1 MVFDRMRKQLINLDL
16 WLLGLCSSRVLTYL
30 VFMAYAAALPVLQ
43 SEWEMSAAAA
53 GSISGGFQ
61 IGYAVSLL
69 IFSVLADRIGAKRVF
84 LLSTFFS
91 VITSLLFAFFAR
103 GYYSGL
109 ILYTLIGI
117 SMGGSYTPGIMMIAD
132 RYSPHHRGKAVGF
145 FIASTSLSY
154 AFSLG
159 ISGTALPWGGYRIA
173 FLMTCSGPIVG
184 FILAWITL
192 ASTLN
197 KIYPRRQE
205 QKFSKEVL
213 RNKPA
218 LLYIS
223 AYTLHSWE
231 LLGMWA
237 WTPAFLSACL
247 MSKGSEAWAAA
258 GGGSQIVGLFHIM
271 GMLAS
276 LTMGTLSD
284 RLGRAFLIL
293 FVAGLSTFCSFSVG
307 WMIALPIILIV
318 AVGMIYAF
326 SAIGDSP
333 ALSAGITESVDPSY
347 LGAAFALR
355 SFVGFGAG
363 AIAPLAFGAILDWS
377 NPNFATDGF
386 YATWGWAF
394 CVLGL
399 GGVGAVIAAYLLFKG
414 KYSRE

>member
-1 MVFDRMRKQLINLDL
+1 MDL

-43 SEWEMSAAAA
+43 REWDMSATAA

-61 IGYAVSLL
+61 IGYAISLL

-84 LLSTFFS
+84 LLSMFS
-91 VITSLLFAFFAR
+91 TVISSMLFAFLAR
-103 GYYSGL
+103 DYYSGI

-117 SMGGSYTPGIMMIAD
+117 SMGGSYTPAVMMIAD
-132 RYSPHHRGKAVGF
+132 RYAPRDRGRAVGF

-154 AFSLG
+154 TLSL
-159 ISGTALPWGGYRIA
+159 IMSGAALQSGGYRLA
-173 FLMTCSGPIVG
+173 FLLTCSGPLVGSIV
-184 FILAWITL
+184 AWITMS
-192 ASTLN
+192 STLN

-213 RNKPA
+213 QNKPA
-218 LLYIS
+218 ILFIS
-223 AYTLHSWE
+223 GYSLHNWE

-247 MSKGSEAWAAA
+247 MLGGSDAWVAA
-258 GGGSQIVGLFHIM
+258 GSGSQIVGLFHLM
-271 GMLAS
+271 GMTAS

-284 RLGRAFLIL
+284 KVGRALMILLI
-293 FVAGLSTFCSFSVG
+293 ASISTVCSFMMG
-307 WMIALPIILIV
+307 WMIGLPFMLVVI
-318 AVGMIYAF
+318 VGMIYAF
-326 SAIGDSP
+326 TAIGDSP

-347 LGAAFALR
+347 LGAALALR

-363 AIAPLAFGAILDWS
+363 AVAPLAFGAILDLT
-377 NPNFATDGF
+377 NPNFSTDGF
-386 YATWGWAF
+386 YVTWGWAY

-399 GGVGAVIAAYLLFKG
+399 GGLGAVVAAYRLIK
-414 KYSRE
+414 RN

>member
-1 MVFDRMRKQLINLDL
+1 MDL

-43 SEWEMSAAAA
+43 REWDMSATAA

-61 IGYAVSLL
+61 IGYAISLL

-84 LLSTFFS
+84 LLSMFS
-91 VITSLLFAFFAR
+91 TVISSMLFAFLAR
-103 GYYSGL
+103 DYYSGI

-117 SMGGSYTPGIMMIAD
+117 SMGGSYTPAVMMIAD
-132 RYSPHHRGKAVGF
+132 RYAPRDRGRAVGF

-154 AFSLG
+154 TLSL
-159 ISGTALPWGGYRIA
+159 IMSGAALQSGGYRLA
-173 FLMTCSGPIVG
+173 FLLTCSGPLVGSIV
-184 FILAWITL
+184 AWITMS
-192 ASTLN
+192 STLN

-213 RNKPA
+213 QNKPA
-218 LLYIS
+218 ILFIS
-223 AYTLHSWE
+223 GYSLHNWE

-247 MSKGSEAWAAA
+247 MLGGSDAWVAA
-258 GGGSQIVGLFHIM
+258 GSGSQIVGLFHLM
-271 GMLAS
+271 GMTAS

-284 RLGRAFLIL
+284 KVGRALMILLI
-293 FVAGLSTFCSFSVG
+293 ASISTVCSFMMG
-307 WMIALPIILIV
+307 WMIGLPFMLVVI
-318 AVGMIYAF
+318 VGMIYAF
-326 SAIGDSP
+326 TAIGDSP

-347 LGAAFALR
+347 LGAALALR

-363 AIAPLAFGAILDWS
+363 AVAPLAFGAILDLT
-377 NPNFATDGF
+377 NPNFSTDGF
-386 YATWGWAF
+386 YVTWGWAY

-399 GGVGAVIAAYLLFKG
+399 GGLGAVVAAYMLIK
-414 KYSRE
+414 RN